1 MLSRASLLTL
11 VVALAACGPQ
21 DAFVEGG
28 EDFGETSSSLSVAPG
43 DAALILALVNY
54 PGSDVATL
62 DGKAGLDARA
72 ANNIITRRNGAD
84 GISPSADDDLFDT
97 LEELDAVPYVA
108 DAAFSK
114 LLTFARANPVPA
126 GEVVEGI
133 SFLGWESQAVVWAV
147 NTVPASVLDG
157 MLDARASKALIV
169 GRPYSTVTAMGPIA
183 YVGPSALARL
193 QREAGTWWKA
203 MRSGPV
209 EPTLAGTFDGVE
221 FDLHTATVALDI
233 ANRALREQFVAHGM
247 QSAAASAI
255 IGNRSYTTLTQ
266 VAAVSGVGS
275 ATMQALKNFAASGW
289 SGPTTPVVTPPAALT
304 ETEKGRA
311 ALQSSIENV
320 LFNDANPEGASFRS
334 NVLDG
339 QTPEVVASIR
349 SQMET
354 EAAAWT
360 PDAADWE
367 RFEYGGSVIYAGRFF
382 QLYTEVRFL
391 TTGATEVYVEI
402 D

>member
-11 VVALAACGPQ
+11 VVAFAACGPQ
-21 DAFVEGG
+21 DALIEGS
-28 EDFGETSSSLSVAPG
+28 EEFSATASSLSVAPG
-43 DAALILALVNY
+43 DAAPILALVNY
-54 PGSDVATL
+54 PGTDVATL
-62 DGKAGLDARA
+62 DGKAGLDVRA
-72 ANNIITRRNGAD
+72 AKNIIIKRDGAD
-84 GISPSADDDLFDT
+84 GISPSADDDLFET

-114 LLTFARANPVPA
+114 LLAFARANPLPA
-126 GEVVEGI
+126 GEVVEGV
-133 SFLGWESQAVVWAV
+133 SFLGWESQSVVWAV
-147 NTVPASVLDG
+147 NTVSAGVLNG
-157 MLDARASKALIV
+157 MLDARAAQALIA
-169 GRPYSTVTAMGPIA
+169 GRPYSTVTQMGPIA

-193 QREAGTWWKA
+193 QREAATWWKA

-221 FDLHTATVALDI
+221 FDLHTATVALDV
-233 ANRALREQFVAHGM
+233 ANRALKEQLTAHGVT
-247 QSAAASAI
+247 SAAATAI
-255 IGNRSYTTLTQ
+255 IAGRSYATLAD
-266 VAAVSGVGS
+266 VAAVSGVGP
-275 ATMQALKNFAASGW
+275 ATMQVLKSWAGTGW
-289 SGPTTPVVTPPAALT
+289 SGPTSPVTPPAGLT

-311 ALQSSIENV
+311 ALRSYIDNV
-320 LFNDANPEGASFRS
+320 LFDEANPEGASFRS

-349 SQMET
+349 TQLNA

-360 PDAADWE
+360 PDAAEWE
-367 RFEYGGSVIYAGRFF
+367 RFENAGNIIYAGRFF

-391 TTGATEVYVEI
+391 VTGATEIYVEI